1 MPQYKISRQTPLTVE
16 IIKKLIDK
24 HRMGDIARLNKL
36 DNYYHAKNPIL
47 QRMKTDETLPCN
59 NIAHPYASYI
69 TDTLTG
75 YFMGQGVSYSSEIEE
90 AADELKMILQY
101 TDQQDENIELAKDM
115 SIFGLAVELV
125 YLDEDAQTRLKRL
138 DPREIVLVYD
148 DTLNED
154 LLYGIRYFECE
165 DIESE
170 EVYYRVQVYSDTKVM
185 HYKSDANLSTLTFE
199 AEAPHY
205 FGSVPIVVFENN
217 EEEIG
222 DFEPVLSLIDAYD
235 KMESDSLDDFDYFVD
250 AYLCLSGLNADK
262 DDVAAM
268 KENRIILLDE
278 NSDAK
283 WLTKQGS
290 DTTIENVK
298 NRLDRDIH
306 KFSKT
311 PDMSDTAFS
320 GNASGVAIKYKTLPM
335 ENVVAIKE
343 RKFKRGLQRRIE
355 LIFNIAALKGS
366 AFDWRAID
374 ITFTRNLPSNDT
386 EIANMV
392 STLSGKVS
400 RETLLAQLPFVE
412 DVEAEIQRLD
422 KEQEAN
428 PFYDV
433 RLGLNG
439 EDQDES
445 REEEEKDNKEEE

>member
-1 MPQYKISRQTPLTVE
+1 MPQYKISKQTPLTTE
-16 IIKKLIDK
+16 IIRKLINK
-24 HRMGDIARLNKL
+24 HRLNEVPRFNTL

-47 QRMKTDETLPCN
+47 QRTKSDETLPCN
-59 NIAHPYASYI
+59 KIAHPYASYI

-75 YFMGQGVSYSSEIEE
+75 YFMGEGVSYSSQDEA
-90 AADELKMILQY
+90 AADELKMILEY
-101 TDQQDENIELAKDM
+101 TDEQDENIEVAKDM
-115 SIFGLAVELV
+115 SIFGLSVELM
-125 YLDEDAQTRLKRL
+125 YLDEDAQIRLKRI
-138 DPREIVLVYD
+138 DPRQIVLVYD
-148 DTLNED
+148 DTLNND
-154 LLYGIRYFECE
+154 ILYGIRYFECE

-170 EVYYRVQVYSDTKVM
+170 EYYYRIEVYSMDKVQ
-185 HYKSDANLSTLTFE
+185 HYKSDANLSTLNFE
-199 AEAPHY
+199 GEEPHY
-205 FGSVPIVVFENN
+205 FGFVPIVAFENN
-217 EEEIG
+217 EDEIG

-268 KENRIILLDE
+268 KENRVILLDE

-290 DTTIENVK
+290 DATVENVK

-311 PDMSDTAFS
+311 PDMSDTAFG

-355 LIFNIAALKGS
+355 LIFNIVALKGT

-374 ITFTRNLPSNDT
+374 IAFTRNLPSNDT
-386 EIANMV
+386 EIADMV
-392 STLSGKVS
+392 YKLSGKVS
-400 RETLLAQLPFVE
+400 KETLLSQLPFVE
-412 DVEAEIQRLD
+412 DVDAEIARLEE
-422 KEQEAN
+422 EQEAN

-439 EDQDES
+439 EDEDGQ
-445 REEEEKDNKEEE
+445 EEKAKEEK